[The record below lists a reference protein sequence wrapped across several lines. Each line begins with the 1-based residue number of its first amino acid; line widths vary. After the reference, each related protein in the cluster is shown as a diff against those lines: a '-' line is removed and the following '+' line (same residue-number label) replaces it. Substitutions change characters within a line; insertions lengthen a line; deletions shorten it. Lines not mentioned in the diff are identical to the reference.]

1 MKRLSFAWSLI
12 ALLTFWSVFP
22 YSLWAQEVSIPLSAL
37 SSDDAFL
44 VAGPDGKILYKQ
56 NEEKRYV
63 PASTLKILTALA
75 AIHYLGRSYRF
86 KTEFY
91 LDCKQ
96 NLKVKGYGD
105 PLLISEVWEGIAL
118 DLASRVS
125 GFKDLLLDDT
135 YFVRGIS
142 IPGTAD
148 STNPYDA
155 TIGALSA
162 NFNTVSFKHNEKDKI
177 VSAESQTPMTS
188 MALRKVR
195 LLGLKRGRYTLTHEG
210 NEIPRYAGEL
220 LAYFLEKGGVNFS
233 GDIRFGAV
241 SAKDRL
247 LYTYKSTFSLEEV
260 LRKMLEFSSNFMAN
274 QVLVTLGAALHGP
287 PGTLEKGVCS
297 LSNYCKEILHLKD
310 TKVVEGSG
318 ISRQNSMSAM
328 DMLTALKAFEAHRDL
343 LKREG
348 SILYK
353 SGTLKDIRTRAG
365 YMEFEGGKIYYFVIF
380 LKDSN
385 ADITAV
391 MSALRKRLVSVHRK
405 EMTVQ

>member
-1 MKRLSFAWSLI
+1 MKRLSFALNLI
-12 ALLTFWSVFP
+12 AILAFWLAFP
-22 YSLWAQEVSIPLSAL
+22 YSIWAKEVSLPLSAL

-44 VAGPDGKILYKQ
+44 VAGPDGKILYRQ
-56 NEEKRYV
+56 NEKKRYV

-105 PLLISEVWEGIAL
+105 PLLISEVWQGIAL
-118 DLASRVS
+118 ELASRIS

-135 YFVRGIS
+135 YFSRDIS
-142 IPGTAD
+142 IPGATD

-155 TIGALSA
+155 PIGALCA
-162 NFNTVSFKHNEKDKI
+162 NFNTVYFKHNEKGKI
-177 VSAESQTPMTS
+177 VSAEPQTPMTS
-188 MALRKVR
+188 LALRKIR
-195 LLGLKRGRYTLTHEG
+195 LLGLKRGRYTFTHER
-210 NEIPRYAGEL
+210 NETPRYAGEL
-220 LAYFLEKGGVNFS
+220 LAYFLGKGGMNFS
-233 GDIRFGAV
+233 GDIRFGV
-241 SAKDRL
+241 VGEKDRL
-247 LYTYKSTFSLEEV
+247 LYTYRSAFSLEEA

-287 PGTLEKGVCS
+287 PGTLEKGVRS
-297 LSNYCKEILHLKD
+297 LSDYCKEILHLKD

-328 DMLTALKAFEAHRDL
+328 DMLTVLKAFEIHRDL
-343 LKREG
+343 LGRQG

-385 ADITAV
+385 ADITSV
-391 MSALRKRLVSVHRK
+391 LSALRKRLSAHRK
-405 EMTVQ
+405 EATVQ